1 MARVS
6 RGKGKRRRERV
17 NITNR
22 CMLTSFYCPFSLR
35 LGGVTDA
42 RILRS
47 TPFRRPG
54 WSKDSLNLA
63 RVKRIQNKI
72 MIIKRGIFLL
82 VRQWPT
88 FAFRGFPHAG
98 LLSRSIST
106 TSVHWF
112 VFQRAVVFY
121 FGGIAHSFFLPSRHQ
136 QTNWKRE
143 ANNNTME
150 EETRTVFGGGVV
162 KHRWG

>member
-6 RGKGKRRRERV
+6 PGKGKRRRERV

-72 MIIKRGIFLL
+72 MIIKKGIFLL

-121 FGGIAHSFFLPSRHQ
+121 FGGIAHSFFFCHRDISKQ
-136 QTNWKRE
+136 IEKEKRITTQWRRKPGQFSGE
-143 ANNNTME
+143 
-150 EETRTVFGGGVV
+150 V
-162 KHRWG
+162 